1 MADKNEPRSAAPIS
15 FETEKYLIGA
25 MSLEQN
31 DNQERHSVDMSA
43 RPENVDPKCFKMV
56 FCTPIEIKFLG
67 VWDTVGSVGA
77 FKRKT
82 LPHIEYNASVKH
94 FRQALALDETR
105 GNFIPSV
112 WDHSKTQLEQGGQSA
127 VEVWF
132 KGGHS
137 DVGGGAPLH
146 SSDRKSPLFERL
158 RPSYDRFSELSLSIA
173 KKIRCLRRPAD
184 SRQLEPETFAG
195 DLDPPSPTSP
205 VVTDPLSL
213 MPPPPLNLDSDDPP
227 KRLPDLSNISFR
239 WMINQCL
246 SLPDVRVLFD
256 PYAMHCYR
264 RAKIIEERPSG
275 ERSMERTQE
284 NRIKLDSFDITPK
297 PYRVITKA
305 LWWWILEIAFIPK
318 LAQRGSNRSRP
329 ETVYCPNLG
338 TARLVNSSHDKDQ
351 IRLHYSAYGEI
362 NKGSGYQ
369 PIAEWYSED
378 KKVHIED
385 APTSSAESKS
395 QSIFDIVEMGW
406 KPSLYQTHIRELTK
420 SFLGRIVLH
429 ASVAG
434 LLWLFVASTKVSILS
449 IRHLLSGPASPKAL
463 LQRVITFRNWAF
475 HYFRGQNYYVGLT
488 THNGP

>member
-1 MADKNEPRSAAPIS
+1 
-15 FETEKYLIGA
+15 
-25 MSLEQN
+25 
-31 DNQERHSVDMSA
+31 
-43 RPENVDPKCFKMV
+43 
-56 FCTPIEIKFLG
+56 
-67 VWDTVGSVGA
+67 
-77 FKRKT
+77 
-82 LPHIEYNASVKH
+82 
-94 FRQALALDETR
+94 
-105 GNFIPSV
+105 
-112 WDHSKTQLEQGGQSA
+112 
-127 VEVWF
+127 
-132 KGGHS
+132 
-137 DVGGGAPLH
+137 
-146 SSDRKSPLFERL
+146 
-158 RPSYDRFSELSLSIA
+158 
-173 KKIRCLRRPAD
+173 
-184 SRQLEPETFAG
+184 
-195 DLDPPSPTSP
+195 
-205 VVTDPLSL
+205 

-329 ETVYCPNLG
+329 ETVYWYVVLNMRKRFYSFVSLKTRAYSPNLG

-434 LLWLFVASTKVSILS
+434 LLWLFVASTKGVLW
-449 IRHLLSGPASPKAL
+449 HLPG
-463 LQRVITFRNWAF
+463 TF
-475 HYFRGQNYYVGLT
+475 LI
-488 THNGP
+488 